1 LYHRTGNAFGVC
13 HSLYY
18 HESDKRGLKQE
29 LQLYDIY
36 QGQIANCDV
45 EIDRYL
51 ASFAEREH
59 NPPPAPPKRG
69 NRKPRG
75 HEPNFNLRN
84 HLYRISGVDFTQIPG
99 FDALTVQ
106 TLLSEV
112 GLDATRFPTVK
123 HFCSWLGLCP
133 GSRITGG
140 KVKSSHTRSVVNRA
154 ANAFRLAAQSL
165 SRSQSAL
172 GAFYRRLRARLGGP
186 GANTAAA
193 HKLARIFYHLWS
205 TKTAYAD
212 AGADYYE
219 QKYRQRIVS
228 KLEKTAESFGFE
240 LVAKTPQLD

>member
-1 LYHRTGNAFGVC
+1 MAIIRAIVAGERNPQTLAELKNSRIKKQHADIAKAKTCDYRAEHIFV
-13 HSLYY
+13 
-18 HESDKRGLKQE
+18 LKQE

-36 QGQIANCDV
+36 QGQIASCDV

-51 ASFAEREH
+51 ASFGPQEN
-59 NPPPAPPKRG
+59 NPPPDPPKRG

-75 HEPNFNLRN
+75 HEPTFNLRN
-84 HLYRISGVDFTQIPG
+84 HLYRMSGVDFTQIPG

-140 KVKSSHTRSVVNRA
+140 KVESSHTRQVVNRA

-165 SRSQSAL
+165 SRS
-172 GAFYRRLRARLGGP
+172 
-186 GANTAAA
+186 N
-193 HKLARIFYHLWS
+193 
-205 TKTAYAD
+205 
-212 AGADYYE
+212 
-219 QKYRQRIVS
+219 
-228 KLEKTAESFGFE
+228 
-240 LVAKTPQLD
+240 QL

>member
-1 LYHRTGNAFGVC
+1 
-13 HSLYY
+13 
-18 HESDKRGLKQE
+18 
-29 LQLYDIY
+29 
-36 QGQIANCDV
+36 
-45 EIDRYL
+45 
-51 ASFAEREH
+51 
-59 NPPPAPPKRG
+59 
-69 NRKPRG
+69 
-75 HEPNFNLRN
+75 
-84 HLYRISGVDFTQIPG
+84 LYRISGVDFTQIPG

-112 GLDATRFPTVK
+112 GLDATRFLTVK

-140 KVKSSHTRSVVNRA
+140 KVKSSHTRQVVNRA

-172 GAFYRRLRARLGGP
+172 GAFYRRLRARLGAP

-212 AGADYYE
+212 TGADYYE